1 MRKIK
6 KFFSKSLYLELW
18 ASILAALIVGV
29 VSYTLLENLNYKI
42 IDSKWV
48 QTNYVPAKTEESITD
63 LQNYID
69 ENNLSSD
76 DALEI
81 YYWCKRHPLFYFYM
95 QKDGKIVYN
104 YYADYT
110 TDDAATIIEYNEEL
124 LNNSNLN
131 YLYTFKY
138 TIHLSDGDCT
148 LRGFE
153 DFQYA
158 LSNIIQNFNFFLCAS
173 MVILIITILVR
184 KKIHYIKDV
193 TSGINILEGGDL
205 NYNIPVK
212 GYDEIAHV
220 AESLNSMRVA
230 VIHQMENEKKALQAN
245 NRLVTALS
253 HDLRTPLT
261 TQMGYLEILKE
272 HHYNS
277 PEEMDKYLSTA
288 LDTCHQIKEMSDRL
302 FEYFLAFD
310 PNPKRAD
317 DALDKYDGMEFF
329 MQIISELTPPL
340 MEQGFRFDVNEPAES
355 FTIKVNADDILR
367 IFNNAFT
374 NIDKYADES
383 SPIEISFT
391 KNDNNAIIAFTNT
404 IRNAPRKNESAK
416 IGLISISSLM
426 KRQGGSSLTRT
437 SNNKFTLELKF
448 PVIS

>member
-18 ASILAALIVGV
+18 ASILAALIIGV

-48 QTNYVPAKTEESITD
+48 KTNYVPTKTEEAITD

-124 LNNSNLN
+124 LNNGNLN
-131 YLYTFKY
+131 YLYTFTY

-212 GYDEIAHV
+212 GCDEIAHV

-230 VIHQMENEKKALQAN
+230 LASQMENEKKALQAN
-245 NRLVTALS
+245 NSLVTALS

-277 PEEMDKYLSTA
+277 PEEMDKYIGNA
-288 LDTCHQIKEMSDRL
+288 LNTCHQIKEMSDRL

-310 PNPKRAD
+310 PNPMRPAE
-317 DALDKYDGMEFF
+317 ALSEYSGMDLF
-329 MQIISELTPPL
+329 MQLISEFTPPL
-340 MEQGFRFDVNEPAES
+340 MEKDFRFNVNEAKED
-355 FTIKVNADDILR
+355 FTIRVNTDDILR
-367 IFNNAFT
+367 IFNNVFT
-374 NIDKYADES
+374 NIDKYADETVPVDITIS
-383 SPIEISFT
+383 KEDDYALLSFT
-391 KNDNNAIIAFTNT
+391 NQ
-404 IRNAPRKNESAK
+404 IRDVPRINESSK

-426 KRQGGSSLTRT
+426 KRQGGSSLVKTT
-437 SNNKFTLELKF
+437 PTTFTLELKF
-448 PVIS
+448 PL